1 MFLAALLIAASA
13 AHGDSRAEVTGWRDR
28 VLLAVN
34 EEAARPEA
42 AAGAAAGSPGS
53 NDARPEAADSKIE
66 HTPLEKSPR
75 GETVI
80 IKARVQ
86 DPSHLFAPLVFARR
100 VGTERYEAFT
110 MRDKGKRGFI
120 ARLPPSMLSE
130 GSLDYFIEAQ
140 HEEGGATRLG
150 SPRKPYNTVAYDPPP
165 VPVPITF
172 RTEEP
177 GASVKVDDNDIGKTP
192 VTVRIG
198 PGAHTIAVAMADG
211 RSTEQQIN
219 VKAGSKKK
227 LDLLVELPRDAGGP
241 ATLGVTSDPLNANVL
256 IDGVAAGRTPYQAE
270 LAPGEHLVAVEMDG
284 RLRQERKVFAR
295 EGRDANVSFALPPL
309 PRDPALAVESE
320 PVGAIVSVDGKDKGR
335 TPWVAPLS
343 PGPHQ
348 LVLKLEGHREVG
360 TDFTMPKDRDLSV
373 KLELPVAGA
382 SGSHLTLTSQ
392 PSGASV
398 QVDGKESGITPWSG
412 EVRPGNHKVSIAAK
426 GFLKEERV
434 VPIQPNRDA
443 DVTFALNREP
453 GPGRLHV
460 ETEPPQA
467 VVSIDGKQAGTAPF
481 TGEVA
486 PGDHE
491 LEVTNEG
498 YKTVAQQVN
507 LEPGQQLSL
516 KLALQQA
523 QAGQVP
529 PLIAVASDPM
539 GATLF
544 LDGKQVGVTPIK
556 IRTTPGP
563 HEIKLQMDG
572 YITRTGKP
580 VLPDSRDFELRMA
593 VSLKP
598 VRGVEEKHTAPTS
611 EELAS
616 AQVKSGH
623 ACSKQGDWE
632 CALKSYKSAYE
643 LYGAKADPRLL
654 INIGTMRKRMGQF
667 KEALEAYK
675 GYLRDARD
683 GDARLRDQA
692 QQQVASL
699 ELKLNPPPAV
709 AAMAIA
715 TNAKLPPGT
724 TQPATV
730 AKGAEPAEE
739 EDTDPPILT
748 HEPIKK
754 AVRGSP
760 VRLLARVVDER
771 SGVATPQACW
781 RNVYSRDFA
790 CQPMGK
796 VGEDQYGI
804 EVPAKA
810 VNDGFAYYIEAY
822 DNNDNGPARS
832 GAPELPNSVVVED
845 APARAAPAIVNAIA
859 TDPGQTQFAST
870 RGAPSDALQGADANF
885 VEGKGP
891 LATAQ
896 KQQGSN
902 HLLSW
907 ISIGGA
913 AAAIGTSGALY
924 YHATNLSNSLNT
936 AHNGNDVA
944 SIKNQINTEQTVAN
958 VLLGVTLAFGVGA
971 VAFWNF

>member
-1 MFLAALLIAASA
+1 MFLVALLMAASA
-13 AHGDSRAEVTGWRDR
+13 ANGDPRVEVLGWRDR

-34 EEAARPEA
+34 QEAARP
-42 AAGAAAGSPGS
+42 AGPD
-53 NDARPEAADSKIE
+53 DAKDATPEAADSKIE
-66 HTPLEKSPR
+66 HAPLEKSPR
-75 GETVI
+75 GEIVV
-80 IKARVQ
+80 IKAKVQ

-100 VGTERYEAFT
+100 AGTDRYEAFT

-120 ARLPPSMLSE
+120 ARLPPSILNE
-130 GSLDYFIEAQ
+130 GSFDYFIEAQ

-150 SPRKPYNTVAYDPPP
+150 SPRKPYNTLAYDPPP

-177 GASVKVDDNDIGKTP
+177 GATVKVDDNDIGATP
-192 VTVRIG
+192 VTVRVG
-198 PGAHTIAVAMADG
+198 PGPHTIAVAMADG
-211 RSTEQQIN
+211 RSAEQQIDI
-219 VKAGSKKK
+219 KPGTRRKM
-227 LDLLVELPRDAGGP
+227 DMLLELPHQAGGP
-241 ATLGVTSDPLNANVL
+241 STLGVTSDPLNANVL
-256 IDGVAAGRTPYQAE
+256 IDGVAAGRTPYQGE
-270 LAPGEHLVAVEMDG
+270 LASGEHLVAVEMDS
-284 RLRQERKVFAR
+284 RLRQERKVVAR

-320 PVGAIVSVDGKDKGR
+320 PIGAIVAVDGKDKGR
-335 TPWVAPLS
+335 TPWVAPLAA
-343 PGPHQ
+343 GHHQ
-348 LVLKLEGHREVG
+348 LILKLEGHREVG
-360 TDFTMPKDRDLSV
+360 TDFTMPKDRDLSI
-373 KLELPVAGA
+373 KLELPVAGS
-382 SGSHLTLTSQ
+382 SGSHLTLSSL
-392 PSGASV
+392 PNGANV
-398 QVDGKESGITPWSG
+398 QIDGKEIGITPWSG
-412 EVRPGNHKVSIAAK
+412 ELKPGNHKVGISSK

-443 DVTFALNREP
+443 DVTFALNHEP
-453 GPGRLHV
+453 GPGKLHV
-460 ETEPPQA
+460 ETEPPEA
-467 VVSIDGKQAGTAPF
+467 VVSIDGKQVGTAPF
-481 TGEVA
+481 TGEVP

-498 YKTVAQQVN
+498 YKTVAQQLN
-507 LEPGQQLSL
+507 IEPGQQLSL

-556 IRTTPGP
+556 VRSTPGP
-563 HEIKLQMDG
+563 HEIKLAMDG

-598 VRGVEEKHTAPTS
+598 VRGVEERHTAPTA
-611 EELAS
+611 EELAG
-616 AQVKSGH
+616 AQIKTGH

-632 CALKSYKSAYE
+632 CALKSYKAAYE
-643 LYGAKADPRLL
+643 MLGAKANPRLL
-654 INIGTMRKRMGQF
+654 ILIGTMRKRMGQY

-675 GYLRDARD
+675 GYLRDAKD
-683 GDARLRDQA
+683 GDAKLKEQA

-699 ELKLNPPPAV
+699 ELRLNPPPAV

-715 TNAKLPPGT
+715 TNARLPPGT
-724 TQPATV
+724 TQPPV
-730 AKGAEPAEE
+730 ANAASAEE

-748 HEPIKK
+748 HDPVKKATRGQPIK
-754 AVRGSP
+754 
-760 VRLLARVVDER
+760 LLARIIDER

-781 RNVYSRDFA
+781 RNFYARDFA

-810 VNDGFAYYIEAY
+810 VNDGFAYYLEAY

-845 APARAAPAIVNAIA
+845 APAPRAAPAIVNAIA
-859 TDPGQTQFAST
+859 TDPGQFQLATAT
-870 RGAPSDALQGADANF
+870 TAPNEALQNADANF
-885 VEGKGP
+885 AEGKGP

-896 KQQGSN
+896 KQQSSN

-907 ISIGGA
+907 ISVGGA
-913 AAAIGTSGALY
+913 AAAVGTSGALY

-936 AHNGNDVA
+936 VHNGNDVA
-944 SIKNQINTEQTVAN
+944 SIKKQISTEQTVAN

>member
-1 MFLAALLIAASA
+1 MFLVALMLAASA
-13 AHGDSRAEVTGWRDR
+13 ANGDSRAEPSGWRDR

-34 EEAARPEA
+34 EEAARP
-42 AAGAAAGSPGS
+42 PGPT
-53 NDARPEAADSKIE
+53 DAKDATPEAADSKIE

-75 GETVI
+75 GEVVV
-80 IKARVQ
+80 IKAKVQ

-100 VGTERYEAFT
+100 AGTDRYEAFT
-110 MRDKGKRGFI
+110 MRDKGKRGFV
-120 ARLPPSMLSE
+120 ARLPPSILNE
-130 GSLDYFIEAQ
+130 GSFDYFIEAQ

-150 SPRKPYNTVAYDPPP
+150 SPRKPYNTLAFDPPP

-192 VTVRIG
+192 VTVSIG
-198 PGAHTIAVAMADG
+198 PGPHTIAASTSDG
-211 RSTEQQIN
+211 RSMEQQLDI
-219 VKAGSKKK
+219 KPGTKKK
-227 LDLLVELPRDAGGP
+227 MEITLELPRQAGGP
-241 ATLGVTSDPLNANVL
+241 ATLGVTSDPGNANVL
-256 IDGVAAGRTPYQAE
+256 IDGVAAGRTPYQGE

-284 RLRQERKVFAR
+284 RLRQERKVLAR

-309 PRDPALAVESE
+309 PKDPALSVESE

-335 TPWVAPLS
+335 TPWVAPL
-343 PGPHQ
+343 PAGHHQ

-360 TDFTMPKDRDLSV
+360 TDFTMPKDRDLSIH
-373 KLELPVAGA
+373 LELPVAGNT
-382 SGSHLTLTSQ
+382 GSHLTLTSL

-398 QVDGKESGITPWSG
+398 KVDGKEVGITPWSG
-412 EVRPGNHKVSIAAK
+412 ELKPGNHKVGVMAK

-453 GPGRLHV
+453 GPGKLHV

-467 VVSIDGKQAGTAPF
+467 VVSIDGKQVGTAPF
-481 TGEVA
+481 TGEVP
-486 PGDHE
+486 PGDHQ

-498 YKTVAQQVN
+498 YKTVAQELN

-544 LDGKQVGVTPIK
+544 LDGKQVGITPIK
-556 IRTTPGP
+556 VRSSPGP
-563 HEIKLQMDG
+563 HEIKLVMDG

-598 VRGVEEKHTAPTS
+598 VRGVEEKHTAPTP
-611 EELAS
+611 EELAT

-632 CALKSYKSAYE
+632 CALKSYKAAYE
-643 LYGAKADPRLL
+643 MFGAKADPRLL
-654 INIGTMRKRMGQF
+654 INIGTMRKRMGQY

-675 GYLRDARD
+675 GYLRDAK
-683 GDARLRDQA
+683 DADPRLKEQA

-699 ELKLNPPPAV
+699 ELKLNPPPA
-709 AAMAIA
+709 AAAVAIA

-724 TQPATV
+724 TQPAPA
-730 AKGAEPAEE
+730 AKTPEPAEE

-748 HEPIKK
+748 HDPVKK
-754 AVRGSP
+754 AVRGQP
-760 VRLLARVVDER
+760 IRLLARVVDER

-781 RNVYSRDFA
+781 RNLYSRDFA

-810 VNDGFAYYIEAY
+810 VNDGFAYYLEAY

-845 APARAAPAIVNAIA
+845 APAPKAAPAIVNAIA
-859 TDPGQTQFAST
+859 TDPGQAQLAST
-870 RGAPSDALQGADANF
+870 RNAPADAVQNADANF
-885 VEGKGP
+885 AEGKGP

-896 KQQGSN
+896 KQQGSS
-902 HLLSW
+902 HLLSY
-907 ISIGGA
+907 ISIAGA
-913 AAAIGTSGALY
+913 AAAVGTSGALY

-936 AHNGNDVA
+936 VHNGSDVA
-944 SIKNQINTEQTVAN
+944 SIKNQISTEQTVAN

>member
-1 MFLAALLIAASA
+1 MFLVALLIAASTA
-13 AHGDSRAEVTGWRDR
+13 NVDPRAEVMSWRDR

-34 EEAARPEA
+34 DEAARPD
-42 AAGAAAGSPGS
+42 
-53 NDARPEAADSKIE
+53 DAKDAKPEAADSKIE
-66 HTPLEKSPR
+66 HSPLEKTAR
-75 GETVI
+75 GEVVV
-80 IKARVQ
+80 IKAKVQ

-100 VGTERYEAFT
+100 AGTDRYEAFT

-120 ARLPPSMLSE
+120 ARLPPSILNE
-130 GSLDYFIEAQ
+130 GSFDYFIEAQ

-150 SPRKPYNTVAYDPPP
+150 SPRKPYNTLAYDPPP

-177 GASVKVDDNDIGKTP
+177 GATVKVDDNDIGKTP
-192 VTVRIG
+192 VTVSVG
-198 PGAHTIAVAMADG
+198 PGPHTIAVATADG
-211 RSTEQQIN
+211 RSTEQQIDI
-219 VKAGSKKK
+219 KPGTRKKI
-227 LDLLVELPRDAGGP
+227 DMLLSLPHDAGGP

-256 IDGVAAGRTPYQAE
+256 IDGVAAGRTPYQGE

-284 RLRQERKVFAR
+284 RLKQERKVVAR

-309 PRDPALAVESE
+309 PKDPALAVESE
-320 PVGAIVSVDGKDKGR
+320 PIGAIVAVDGKDKGR

-343 PGPHQ
+343 AGPHQ
-348 LVLKLEGHREVG
+348 LVLKMEGHREVG
-360 TDFTMPKDRDLSV
+360 TDFTMPKDRDLSI
-373 KLELPVAGA
+373 KLDLPVAGT

-392 PSGASV
+392 PNGATV
-398 QVDGKESGITPWSG
+398 QIDGKELGITPWSG
-412 EVRPGNHKVSIAAK
+412 EMKPGNHKVGISSK

-460 ETEPPQA
+460 ETEPPEA
-467 VVSIDGKQAGTAPF
+467 VVSIDGKQVGTAPF
-481 TGEVA
+481 TGDVS

-498 YKTVAQQVN
+498 YKTVAQQLN
-507 LEPGQQLSL
+507 LEAGQQLSL

-539 GATLF
+539 GAMLF

-556 IRTTPGP
+556 VRSTPGP
-563 HEIKLQMDG
+563 HEIKLAMDG

-580 VLPDSRDFELRMA
+580 VLPDSRDFELRMS

-598 VRGVEEKHTAPTS
+598 VRGVEEKHTAPTP
-611 EELAS
+611 EELAN

-632 CALKSYKSAYE
+632 CALKSYKAAYE
-643 LYGAKADPRLL
+643 MFGAKANPRLL
-654 INIGTMRKRMGQF
+654 ILIGTMRKRMGQY

-675 GYLRDARD
+675 GYLRDAKDDDPKLKEQSR
-683 GDARLRDQA
+683 
-692 QQQVASL
+692 QQVASL
-699 ELKLNPPPAV
+699 QLKLNPPPVA

-715 TNAKLPPGT
+715 TNARLPPGT
-724 TQPATV
+724 TQPAK
-730 AKGAEPAEE
+730 AAEPAEE

-748 HEPIKK
+748 HDAVKK
-754 AVRGSP
+754 AVRGQP
-760 VRLLARVVDER
+760 IRLLARIVDER

-781 RNVYSRDFA
+781 RNIYSRDFA

-810 VNDGFAYYIEAY
+810 VNDGFAYYLEAY
-822 DNNDNGPARS
+822 DNNENGPARS

-845 APARAAPAIVNAIA
+845 APAKAAPGIVNAIA
-859 TDPGQTQFAST
+859 TDPGQAQYASAK
-870 RGAPSDALQGADANF
+870 GAPNEALQNADANF
-885 VEGKGP
+885 AEGKGP

-936 AHNGNDVA
+936 VHTGTDVA